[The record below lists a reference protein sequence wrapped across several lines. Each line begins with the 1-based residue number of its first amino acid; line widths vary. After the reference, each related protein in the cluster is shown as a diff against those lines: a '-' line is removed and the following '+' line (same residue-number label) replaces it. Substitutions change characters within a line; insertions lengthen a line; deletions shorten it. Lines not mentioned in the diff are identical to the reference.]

1 MNTKHTKLALVFT
14 LLFSCL
20 HLRAAEQDNWYL
32 AKSIP
37 GTSGDGIAYHEDNA
51 TGEGKVYAIM
61 NGGSSAYIGVFD
73 LNGTWDRNVTIANS
87 RYYPRDLALDENGT
101 IYIAENSAVTCLEN
115 NGTFRWRT
123 GKNASLSNYG
133 SSGSGDGEFSDVF
146 GIALGAD
153 GKVYVADYS
162 NHRVQVL
169 ENNGSFV
176 RSFGSYG
183 TAPGQFRH
191 PGDLVVLENGTVVV
205 ADQYYLHF
213 FQPDGTFIRRTS
225 SGENFV
231 SLAKDGTLAS
241 DRRLLDQDG
250 TILRNIYGVIDQ
262 DYRRTAFTSSGDLIV
277 NTGTL
282 KVYKR
287 AYRTKG
293 LPVPNVIPQPAIRG
307 ISQRPGTNIIDLDF
321 EIIDPDDA
329 NATVGFLAAVNGNFG
344 SLSDWII
351 PSYLIDSTG
360 SLIGTPI
367 ATNQVH
373 RISWNVAEDWT
384 QSTGTLKFEVLCQDW
399 RRRVSPVD
407 LHFLELPLAEGNL
420 TISRS
425 PLVSADFLNYFKFR
439 LASGQSNIN
448 LVNGT
453 IQKSDGT
460 VLYSGSSVTTA
471 GRTFFMDDLGYRWAK
486 TVELSLAKEGATPG
500 SINSWAA
507 ANPVQPR
514 NLPSSVNE
522 LGFDTGNYSGGY
534 HDPYTGQYLYN
545 SGGWWVVKSSSLG
558 LPDFTPTDLDYNGS
572 SYDNFGSS
580 AAAQG
585 DKLAVALS
593 TNKKK
598 VFLYDVNP
606 ATGALQGAG
615 EAVPDSTGNDSQGF
629 GNSLALS
636 GPSLL
641 VGASQAYAP
650 SYSTGAAYLYDLT
663 GTPSQVA
670 RLTASDGS
678 SNDYFGGSVAMD
690 GNLMIVGA
698 YGDDVDGNQSAG
710 SAYVFKRT
718 GATVTQV
725 VKVTDSQGKSND
737 SFGASVS
744 MDNGFVAVGAHGAEG
759 TYNSQ
764 TYQDN
769 GRVIVYKSD
778 ANGNLTETA
787 ILEGLLSNRA
797 NHHQNFGSKV
807 SLSGNFLAVG
817 GNNQIWLYKL
827 SAGGTATPTSTLN
840 VYPSFLELS
849 GDRLLA
855 GNNVYKVSAE
865 GLPTLL
871 ETFVHPVNEYSGFNS
886 GAMAGR
892 NTVLGTS
899 GFHLPGKPNVGSAIL
914 FRSSQ

>member
-1 MNTKHTKLALVFT
+1 
-14 LLFSCL
+14 
-20 HLRAAEQDNWYL
+20 
-32 AKSIP
+32 
-37 GTSGDGIAYHEDNA
+37 
-51 TGEGKVYAIM
+51 
-61 NGGSSAYIGVFD
+61 
-73 LNGTWDRNVTIANS
+73 
-87 RYYPRDLALDENGT
+87 
-101 IYIAENSAVTCLEN
+101 
-115 NGTFRWRT
+115 
-123 GKNASLSNYG
+123 
-133 SSGSGDGEFSDVF
+133 
-146 GIALGAD
+146 
-153 GKVYVADYS
+153 
-162 NHRVQVL
+162 L
-169 ENNGSFV
+169 ENNGSFA
-176 RSFGSYG
+176 RSFGTQGS
-183 TAPGQFRH
+183 APGQLNYPR
-191 PGDLVVLENGTVVV
+191 DLVVLTDGMVVV
-205 ADQYYLHF
+205 ADNSYLHY
-213 FQPDGTFIRRTS
+213 FQADGTFVRRTD
-225 SGENFV
+225 SGRYNV
-231 SLAKDGTLAS
+231 SLAKDGTLFS
-241 DRRLLDQDG
+241 NNRLLDRD
-250 TILRNIYGVIDQ
+250 
-262 DYRRTAFTSSGDLIV
+262 GDLITQISFIHSSYSDKTRIAFTA
-277 NTGTL
+277 NGDLITHSLIHDGSYRHYL
-282 KVYKR
+282 SYYKR

-329 NATVGFLAAVNGNFG
+329 NATVGVLAAVNGNFG

-448 LVNGT
+448 LINGS

-514 NLPSSVNE
+514 NLPRSVNE
-522 LGFDTGNYSGGY
+522 LGFDTGNFSANGYYDQFGNWTYGG
-534 HDPYTGQYLYN
+534 N
-545 SGGWWVVKSSSLG
+545 GWWVVKSSSLG

-572 SYDNFGSS
+572 SNDNFGSS

-606 ATGALQGAG
+606 ATGALQAAG
-615 EAVPDSTGNDSQGF
+615 EVVPTDSSNNSSSNGF

-641 VGASQAYAP
+641 VGARDAYAP
-650 SYSTGAAYLYDLT
+650 NYSTGAAYLYDLT

-718 GATVTQV
+718 GATVAQV
-725 VKVTDSQGKSND
+725 VKVTDSQGKPND
-737 SFGASVS
+737 NFGVSVS
-744 MDNGFVAVGAHGAEG
+744 MDNGFVAVGAPNADG

-764 TYQDN
+764 IYQDN

-787 ILEGLLSNRA
+787 ILEGLLSNNNQLYGNQR
-797 NHHQNFGSKV
+797 FGSKV

-817 GNNQIWLYKL
+817 GNNQVWLYKL

-840 VYPSFLELS
+840 LNASFLELS

-855 GNNVYKVSAE
+855 GNNVYKLSAE

-871 ETFVHPVNEYSGFNS
+871 ETFVHPVTESNGFNS

-892 NTVLGTS
+892 NTVLGST
-899 GFHLPGKPNVGSAIL
+899 GFDLPGKSNVGSAIL

>member
-32 AKSIP
+32 AKEFP
-37 GTSGDGIAYHEDNA
+37 GSMDNEYGVAYHEDNA
-51 TGEGKVYAIM
+51 TGVGKVYALM
-61 NGGSSAYIGVFD
+61 GNGSSAYVGVFD

-101 IYIAENSAVTCLEN
+101 IYVAEYAAVTCLEN
-115 NGTFRWRT
+115 NGTFKWRT
-123 GKNASLSNYG
+123 GKNASISSYG
-133 SSGSGDGEFSDVF
+133 SSGSGDGEFYNAWGF
-146 GIALGAD
+146 ALGTD
-153 GKVYVADYS
+153 GKVYVADYE

-176 RSFGSYG
+176 RSFGTQGS
-183 TAPGQFRH
+183 APGQLNH
-191 PGDLVVLENGTVVV
+191 PRDLVVLADGTVVV
-205 ADQYYLHF
+205 ADNSYLHY
-213 FQPDGTFIRRTS
+213 FQADGTFVRRTG
-225 SGENFV
+225 SGRRYV
-231 SLAKDGTLAS
+231 SLAKDGTLLS
-241 DRRLLDQDG
+241 DRKLLDQDG
-250 TILRNIYGVIDQ
+250 TQLQYASQ
-262 DYRRTAFTSSGDLIV
+262 LFDYYTRTAFTPTGDLIV
-277 NTGTL
+277 NRGGL
-282 KVYKR
+282 KLYKR

-329 NATVGFLAAVNGNFG
+329 NATVGVLAAVNGNFG
-344 SLSDWII
+344 SLSDLIV
-351 PSYLIDSTG
+351 PAYLIDSTG
-360 SLIGTPI
+360 SLIGSPI

-373 RISWNVAEDWT
+373 RISWNVAEDWP

-514 NLPSSVNE
+514 NLPRSVNE
-522 LGFDTGNYSGGY
+522 LGFDTGNYYSGHHNQY
-534 HDPYTGQYLYN
+534 GQYVYG
-545 SGGWWVVKSSSLG
+545 SGGWWVVKSSTLG

-572 SYDNFGSS
+572 SYDHFGTS
-580 AAAQG
+580 AAAEG

-606 ATGALQGAG
+606 TTGALQAAG

-629 GNSLALS
+629 GTSLALS
-636 GPSLL
+636 GSSLL

-650 SYSTGAAYLYDLT
+650 NHGTGAAYLYDLT

-678 SNDYFGGSVAMD
+678 SNDYFGQSVAMD
-690 GNLMIVGA
+690 GDLMIVGA
-698 YGDDVDGNQSAG
+698 YGDEVDGNQTAG

-718 GATVTQV
+718 GATVAQV
-725 VKVTDSQGKSND
+725 VKVTDSQGKQND
-737 SFGASVS
+737 HFGISVS
-744 MDNGFVAVGAHGAEG
+744 MDNGFVAVGAPYVDG

-787 ILEGLLSNRA
+787 ILEGLLSN
-797 NHHQNFGSKV
+797 NSNSYQNFGSKV

-817 GNNQIWLYKL
+817 GSSWVWLYKL
-827 SAGGTATPTSTLN
+827 SANGTASPTSTLN
-840 VYPSFLELS
+840 LNASFLELS

-871 ETFVHPVNEYSGFNS
+871 ETFVHPVNESSGFNS

-892 NTVLGTS
+892 NTILGTS
-899 GFHLPGKPNVGSAIL
+899 GFYLPGKSNVGSAIL